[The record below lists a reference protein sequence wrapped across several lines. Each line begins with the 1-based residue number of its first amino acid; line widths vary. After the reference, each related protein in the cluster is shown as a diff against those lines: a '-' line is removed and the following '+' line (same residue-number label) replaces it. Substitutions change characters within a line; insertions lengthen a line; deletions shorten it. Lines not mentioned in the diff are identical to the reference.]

1 MKELTG
7 HAERTTS
14 AARERIM
21 SLLEAVDQYP
31 SWYPRVVKSVEV
43 LERNDQGRPTKA
55 RAKLHVEHGPLTRD
69 FNLLMQ
75 VQVDPTGGTV
85 KLSRIPHEGADT
97 EKFDVI
103 WRVAGAGLSQIRLDL
118 AANLSI
124 PRFLPLGD
132 VGESLAAGFVNA
144 AMRQLGA

>member
-1 MKELTG
+1 
-7 HAERTTS
+7 
-14 AARERIM
+14 M

-31 SWYPRVVKSVEV
+31 SWHPQVVKSVEV
-43 LERNDQGRPTKA
+43 LERNDHGRPTRA
-55 RAKLHVEHGPLTRD
+55 RARLHVEHGPLTRD
-69 FNLLMQ
+69 FNLLMD
-75 VQVDPTGGTV
+75 VQVDPAGTV
-85 KLSRIPHEGADT
+85 KLTRIPHQGTDP

-103 WRVAGAGLSQIRLDL
+103 WRVAGAGPTQVRLDL
-118 AANLSI
+118 AANLSV